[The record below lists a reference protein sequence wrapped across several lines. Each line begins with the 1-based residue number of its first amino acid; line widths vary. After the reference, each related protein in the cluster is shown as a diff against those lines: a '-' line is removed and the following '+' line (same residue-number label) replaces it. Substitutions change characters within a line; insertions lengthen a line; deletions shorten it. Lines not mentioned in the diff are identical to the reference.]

1 MSTTAKTVKW
11 TKRGRKRFHEQLIYI
26 SNNNCRDEA
35 ARWALRVIR
44 VTRTLNDF
52 PLSGRIVP
60 EISRAEIREHIVD
73 GHFRV
78 IYKVRPHFCDILSI
92 RHTAFLIKS
101 MRSL

>member
-52 PLSGRIVP
+52 PLYPGALSLKSTVQKSENTSLTG
-60 EISRAEIREHIVD
+60 ISA
-73 GHFRV
+73 
-78 IYKVRPHFCDILSI
+78 
-92 RHTAFLIKS
+92 
-101 MRSL
+101 